1 MQQQQKKDFV
11 DSFYPK
17 VNHEKNVAFMEKN
30 KLLPI
35 TSSITSE
42 SFSLPGSTLLW
53 TTYSSLLDHRARL
66 ANAQPGG
73 LTHLWT

>member
-53 TTYSSLLDHRARL
+53 TTYSSLLEPCEITEHVWQTPSQVA
-66 ANAQPGG
+66 
-73 LTHLWT
+73 